1 MFQEFKKWIEL
12 ILSLVFTAL
21 GEFMAWLELEW
32 LQKLY
37 YLLAAMLM
45 VIAIW
50 KLLINRKINVE
61 KLSRPV
67 SIVDQAHDPKKKGE
81 MLLSLA
87 ERIRIKIS
95 KVFQKGGKKMK
106 EFLKERGWLQWASL
120 GATVVLLVIGILS
133 AFVPELAV
141 VGQNIEAYLLTLGL
155 VATPGIL
162 AKGKIAGD
170 AVKNL
175 LPAKERRAIEANIK
189 AFNKKLDDL
198 YKLYEDVI
206 LIAKDVQELGG
217 SLTPE
222 QQTRY
227 DTYVTQK
234 NALESK
240 INDEKKK
247 LEVQAHE

>member
-12 ILSLVFTAL
+12 ILSFIFTL
-21 GEFMAWLELEW
+21 MGEFMAWLELEW

-50 KLLINRKINVE
+50 KLLINRKLNVE
-61 KLSRPV
+61 KLSRPAA
-67 SIVDQAHDPKKKGE
+67 IVDQAHDPKKKGE
-81 MLLSLA
+81 MILSLA
-87 ERIRIKIS
+87 DKIRIKVS
-95 KVFQKGGKKMK
+95 KIFQKGGKKMK
-106 EFLKERGWLQWASL
+106 EFLKSRGWLQWVSL

-141 VGQNIEAYLLTLGL
+141 VGQNLEAYLLALGL
-155 VATPGIL
+155 VVTPGIL

-189 AFNKKLDDL
+189 AFTKKLDEL
-198 YKLYEDVI
+198 SKKYAEVI
-206 LIAKDVQELGG
+206 ETAKDINELGG
-217 SLTPE
+217 TLTPE
-222 QQTRY
+222 QQTLY
-227 DTYVTQK
+227 NTYVTQK
-234 NALESK
+234 NALEAK
-240 INDEKKK
+240 IEAEKVK
-247 LEVQAHE
+247 LEVKQNE